1 MKPEIDGE
9 YYYSNKTFLTGV
21 IMMSNF
27 SDECLWDIFICYN
40 PEESSNLVANFLLP
54 KIENELGY
62 SCFAFERDSL
72 GGECKYTHYTYVRPI
87 YSTSF

>member
-1 MKPEIDGE
+1 
-9 YYYSNKTFLTGV
+9 
-21 IMMSNF
+21 MMNNFACTNF
-27 SDECLWDIFICYN
+27 SDKCLWDIFICYN

-72 GGECKYTHYTYVRPI
+72 GGECKYNLAL
-87 YSTSF
+87 TSDQFTPHLLNLGLSEIISIKMM